1 MKKFIVE
8 GRSETSM
15 EEALADAMSKASV
28 HMAEGRD
35 VNISVLELGM
45 VPGRGFRAVLEVTVV
60 PMGDGRGA
68 KPLAQDV
75 ELKRMRD
82 RRFPDQL
89 RYEAQHIKQMVQD
102 HFATTVGGD
111 APEVSDY
118 FLKDLNEAGLLNQ
131 IIEKEFLH
139 AVKGRGVHAT
149 PGLSERKPA
158 PDES

>member
-8 GRSETSM
+8 GRSENSM

-28 HMAEGRD
+28 HMVEGRD
-35 VNISVLELGM
+35 VNIAVLELGM
-45 VPGRGFRAVLEVTVV
+45 IPGRGYKAVLEVTVV

-68 KPLAQDV
+68 KPVEQDV

-82 RRFPDQL
+82 RRFPEQL
-89 RYEAQHIKQMVQD
+89 RYEAQHVKQMVQD

-111 APEVSDY
+111 VPEVPDY
-118 FLKDLNEAGLLNQ
+118 YLKDLNESGLLNQ

-139 AVKGRGVHAT
+139 AAQEQGVHKK
-149 PGLSERKPA
+149 LSPPERKPT